1 MAAMPEIETKTERLV
16 SRGKWDVPGY
26 KVSYPETIVT

>member
-1 MAAMPEIETKTERLV
+1 MAAMPEIEKRTEQLV

-26 KVSYPETIVT
+26 KVSNAEAIVT